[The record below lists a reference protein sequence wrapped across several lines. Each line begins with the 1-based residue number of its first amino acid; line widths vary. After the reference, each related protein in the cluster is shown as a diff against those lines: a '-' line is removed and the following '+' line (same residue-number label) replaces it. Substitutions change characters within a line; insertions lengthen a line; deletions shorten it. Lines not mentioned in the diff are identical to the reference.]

1 MENGAGVGVGW
12 GEGSS
17 GSGEPSLGALGTQT
31 PRHIRD
37 GHAGL
42 MGEAEEGE
50 RQAGEG
56 GRAEDKSEF
65 ACGRDRG
72 HEEMFVG

>member
-1 MENGAGVGVGW
+1 MESGAGVGVGW

-31 PRHIRD
+31 LRHIRD
-37 GHAGL
+37 GHADG
-42 MGEAEEGE
+42 GSRGGRETG
-50 RQAGEG
+50 RGEG